1 MQGTVD
7 VAILPLMLL
16 LNFLIFQKFTYSF
29 LFFQDRKLTDSWSK
43 DQQSIV
49 QQIREKWH
57 QSQFSE
63 EEIFRVE
70 GILDVNTLELLDF
83 DNEVESVI

>member
-1 MQGTVD
+1 MTG
-7 VAILPLMLL
+7 
-16 LNFLIFQKFTYSF
+16 
-29 LFFQDRKLTDSWSK
+29 SWSK
-43 DQQSIV
+43 DRQAIV
-49 QQIREKWH
+49 QQIREKWE

-83 DNEVESVI
+83 DNEVKRVIEQSDDRIKSYLSKGQNLFLCQKSEGILHLLFAGI

>member
-1 MQGTVD
+1 M
-7 VAILPLMLL
+7 
-16 LNFLIFQKFTYSF
+16 
-29 LFFQDRKLTDSWSK
+29 TDSWSK
-43 DQQSIV
+43 DQLSIV

-63 EEIFRVE
+63 EEIFRIE

-83 DNEVESVI
+83 DNEGESVI

>member
-1 MQGTVD
+1 MIKNLST
-7 VAILPLMLL
+7 
-16 LNFLIFQKFTYSF
+16 
-29 LFFQDRKLTDSWSK
+29 FFKDRKLTASWSK
-43 DQQSIV
+43 DRQSIV
-49 QQIREKWH
+49 QQIREKWN

-83 DNEVESVI
+83 DNEV

>member
-1 MQGTVD
+1 MT
-7 VAILPLMLL
+7 A
-16 LNFLIFQKFTYSF
+16 
-29 LFFQDRKLTDSWSK
+29 SWSK
-43 DQQSIV
+43 DRQSIV
-49 QQIREKWH
+49 QQIREKWN

-83 DNEVESVI
+83 DNEV

>member
-1 MQGTVD
+1 MTG
-7 VAILPLMLL
+7 
-16 LNFLIFQKFTYSF
+16 
-29 LFFQDRKLTDSWSK
+29 SWSK
-43 DQQSIV
+43 DRQAIV
-49 QQIREKWH
+49 QQIREKWE

-83 DNEVESVI
+83 DNEVKRVIE

>member
-1 MQGTVD
+1 MT
-7 VAILPLMLL
+7 A
-16 LNFLIFQKFTYSF
+16 
-29 LFFQDRKLTDSWSK
+29 SWSK
-43 DQQSIV
+43 DRQSIV

-83 DNEVESVI
+83 DNEVKSMIS